1 MGRHAIPAGMRPG
14 DSLRPFSTKSN
25 RTSSH
30 RHKLSA
36 SRVVPITRGVVRVVV
51 KPSSPLWSGGNGN
64 GVKVAIYKIN
74 SARAQ
79 AKFFK
84 TDGTALGAVTT
95 TAGTYASLGA
105 LVAADAYLGVHFEL
119 TGTSVAESLEVID
132 AGVAAANAVH
142 LRGGFG

>member
-1 MGRHAIPAGMRPG
+1 MGRHAIPKGLRPG
-14 DSLRPFSTKSN
+14 DSLKPLPTKSN

-36 SRVVPITRGVVRVVV
+36 QRVIPITRGAVRVIV

-84 TDGTALGAVTT
+84 TDGTVLGAATT

-132 AGVAAANAVH
+132 AGIAASDAVS